1 MSAPE
6 PWITAASTRT
16 PESRTTQRTGRPPPR
31 MRNYVKAKNYVQEGK
46 VIPFHGRRGRRVRS
60 VVVVG
65 TLAA

>member
-1 MSAPE
+1 
-6 PWITAASTRT
+6 
-16 PESRTTQRTGRPPPR
+16 